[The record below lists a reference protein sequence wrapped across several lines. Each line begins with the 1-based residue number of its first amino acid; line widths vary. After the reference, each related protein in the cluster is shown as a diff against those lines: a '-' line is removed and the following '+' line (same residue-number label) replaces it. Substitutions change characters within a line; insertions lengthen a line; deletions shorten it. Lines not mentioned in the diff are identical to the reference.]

1 MGKED
6 KVFLERLE
14 RHHDELRWLYMEL
27 YDNDSMFAELSDNLR
42 QFYLARNK
50 ELKKKR
56 CAARRKCGLVQ
67 TE

>member
-1 MGKED
+1 MRGVVMGKED

-50 ELKKKR
+50 
-56 CAARRKCGLVQ
+56 
-67 TE
+67 

>member
-50 ELKKKR
+50 EYY
-56 CAARRKCGLVQ
+56 RRRQSLRVR
-67 TE
+67 TR